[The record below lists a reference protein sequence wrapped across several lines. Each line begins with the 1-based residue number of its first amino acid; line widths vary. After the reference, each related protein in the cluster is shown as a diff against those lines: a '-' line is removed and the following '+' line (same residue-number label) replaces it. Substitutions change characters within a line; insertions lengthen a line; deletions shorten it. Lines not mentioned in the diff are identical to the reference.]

1 MILKFKN
8 ILITVFI
15 FICHLNTAY
24 AENIYQL
31 SNRSEIKTYTVVDNK
46 QLAYRY
52 YPATTKHKQNL
63 IYLHGIES
71 HSGWFDKAALQLNA
85 LGYSVYALDRRGS
98 GLNRENRG
106 FIRGHVEHY
115 TVLFDDI
122 NTFID
127 SQSFTKKPVI
137 VGLSWGGKLALSYN
151 MAFPDKIDSLVL
163 ITPGLVSLVDV
174 GIFEKINIF
183 WSYYFSSTKQFKLPI
198 DPVMFTTTPYYLDY
212 IKQDPLRN
220 DSASASFLMQS
231 RDLDGYIADNI
242 ANKAKPTLLFLAGK
256 DQIIDNAEVAQLLQ
270 DNAAKEQALS
280 IINYPEQTHSI
291 QFDATEQLVKD
302 INAWL
307 SMPPSGEVQ

>member
-1 MILKFKN
+1 MIFKFKK
-8 ILITVFI
+8 ILIIVFI
-15 FICHLNTAY
+15 FICYFQTAS
-24 AENIYQL
+24 AEDIFQL
-31 SNRSEIKTYTVVDNK
+31 SHRSEIKTYTAEGNK

-52 YPATTKHKQNL
+52 YPASTTPKQNL

-85 LGYSVYALDRRGS
+85 LGYSIYALDRRGS

-115 TVLFDDI
+115 SVLFDDI
-122 NTFID
+122 NSFID
-127 SQSFTKKPVI
+127 SQSFNTKPVI

-151 MAFPDKIDSLVL
+151 MAFPEKIESLIL
-163 ITPGLVSLVDV
+163 ITPGLISLVDV

-183 WSYYFSSTKQFKLPI
+183 WSSYFSSTKQFKLPI
-198 DPVMFTTTPYYLDY
+198 EPVMFTTTPYYLDY

-220 DSASASFLMQS
+220 DSASASFLIQS

-256 DQIIDNAEVAQLLQ
+256 DQIIDNAEVVQLLQ
-270 DNAAKEQALS
+270 DNAAKEQSLT

-291 QFDATEQLVKD
+291 QFDATEKLVKE

-307 SMPPSGEVQ
+307 TMPPSGEVQ